1 MVYLRLILKELLS
14 EPVGNGGRTG
24 DGVMGRYGEE
34 LMKKKKRPFLLAYKA
49 EEALRKAVA
58 EAIAEHRRNGVP
70 IAIWRNG
77 KVVRIPAHQIE
88 VQEPQVGYGVSRKK
102 RT

>member
-1 MVYLRLILKELLS
+1 
-14 EPVGNGGRTG
+14 
-24 DGVMGRYGEE
+24 
-34 LMKKKKRPFLLAYKA
+34 MKKGKRTPTPLAYRA

-77 KVVRIPAHQIE
+77 KVVRISADQIE
-88 VQEPQVGYGVSRKK
+88 VREPQVECTVPRKK
-102 RT
+102 RK

>member
-1 MVYLRLILKELLS
+1 
-14 EPVGNGGRTG
+14 
-24 DGVMGRYGEE
+24 
-34 LMKKKKRPFLLAYKA
+34 MKKSKRTPFLLAHKA

-77 KVVRIPAHQIE
+77 KVVCIPANQIVVREPQIE
-88 VQEPQVGYGVSRKK
+88 YIVSPKK
-102 RT
+102 RK

>member
-1 MVYLRLILKELLS
+1 
-14 EPVGNGGRTG
+14 
-24 DGVMGRYGEE
+24 
-34 LMKKKKRPFLLAYKA
+34 MKKRKRTSFLLAYKA

-77 KVVRIPAHQIE
+77 KVVRISADQIE
-88 VQEPQVGYGVSRKK
+88 VREPQVEHTVSRKK
-102 RT
+102 RK

>member
-1 MVYLRLILKELLS
+1 
-14 EPVGNGGRTG
+14 
-24 DGVMGRYGEE
+24 
-34 LMKKKKRPFLLAYKA
+34 MKKSKRTPFLLAHKA

-70 IAIWRNG
+70 IAIWRDG
-77 KVVRIPAHQIE
+77 KVVRIPADQIE
-88 VQEPQVGYGVSRKK
+88 VREPQGGYKVSRKK

>member
-1 MVYLRLILKELLS
+1 
-14 EPVGNGGRTG
+14 
-24 DGVMGRYGEE
+24 
-34 LMKKKKRPFLLAYKA
+34 MKKGKRTLPPLAYRA

-77 KVVRIPAHQIE
+77 KVVHIPADQIE
-88 VQEPQVGYGVSRKK
+88 VREPQVEYKVSPKRK
-102 RT
+102 

>member
-1 MVYLRLILKELLS
+1 
-14 EPVGNGGRTG
+14 
-24 DGVMGRYGEE
+24 
-34 LMKKKKRPFLLAYKA
+34 MKRSKKTPFVLAYKA

-77 KVVRIPAHQIE
+77 KVVRIPADQIE
-88 VQEPQVGYGVSRKK
+88 VRKPQVEYTVSHKTRK
-102 RT
+102 

>member
-1 MVYLRLILKELLS
+1 
-14 EPVGNGGRTG
+14 
-24 DGVMGRYGEE
+24 
-34 LMKKKKRPFLLAYKA
+34 MKKTKRTPPLLAHRA

-77 KVVRIPAHQIE
+77 KVVRIPADQIE
-88 VQEPQVGYGVSRKK
+88 VHEPQVEYRVSRKNGE
-102 RT
+102 

>member
-1 MVYLRLILKELLS
+1 
-14 EPVGNGGRTG
+14 
-24 DGVMGRYGEE
+24 
-34 LMKKKKRPFLLAYKA
+34 MKKGKKTTPPLAYRA

-77 KVVRIPAHQIE
+77 KVVRIPADQIE
-88 VQEPQVGYGVSRKK
+88 VRESEVEYTVSRKK
-102 RT
+102 

>member
-1 MVYLRLILKELLS
+1 
-14 EPVGNGGRTG
+14 
-24 DGVMGRYGEE
+24 
-34 LMKKKKRPFLLAYKA
+34 MKKTRRGPPLLAYRA

-58 EAIAEHRRNGVP
+58 AAIAEHRRNGVP

-77 KVVRIPAHQIE
+77 KVVRIHADQIE
-88 VQEPQVGYGVSRKK
+88 VRGPQVEYKVSRKK